1 MYNSFLNKI
10 YLFLESCEQATF
22 YEESQLTAHTALT
35 FEHPVVATLA
45 MRFLILQRGG
55 GRGAFH
61 ERRLGGT
68 SASSCV
74 DVAFVH

>member
-22 YEESQLTAHTALT
+22 YEGSQLTARTVLT
-35 FEHPVVATLA
+35 FETSCCGDSRNVISYPCEA
-45 MRFLILQRGG
+45 
-55 GRGAFH
+55 GAGVFH
-61 ERRLGGT
+61 ERHLGGT

-74 DVAFVH
+74 DVSFVH